1 MRPLVVGVL
10 VAAVLLVWW
19 EPSARETPPSRP
31 RTLRGGSGRQAR
43 GQDGAPG
50 RDGRGPAGRP
60 RWPLRDRRRPG
71 GARRQDEL
79 ISAVDALAA
88 ALEAGLPAP
97 LAVDVA
103 VRASSEPEVGEFLR
117 RLVEAPDEA
126 LPPVPSATPPSAAP
140 PSVTP
145 PSATPMR
152 PVESGAELLTRSWR
166 LCHDVG
172 APLAD
177 ATRTVAALL
186 RTERARTRAVAAA
199 LAEARATVR
208 ILVGLPLFGPAL
220 AAGIG
225 VMPADLYATPA
236 AVASGVA
243 GLALLVVGRWWM
255 ARLVRRI
262 DATPQLSAATPNG

>member
-1 MRPLVVGVL
+1 MRPAALGVL
-10 VAAVLLVWW
+10 VAVVLLLWW
-19 EPSARETPPSRP
+19 EPFAGETPPSWR
-31 RTLRGGSGRQAR
+31 RTGRIGPARQAAAQ
-43 GQDGAPG
+43 GGAAGHDGN
-50 RDGRGPAGRP
+50 GPADRP
-60 RWPLRDRRRPG
+60 RWPFRDRRRRRRG
-71 GARRQDEL
+71 DVRRQADL

-103 VRASSEPEVGEFLR
+103 GRASAEPDVRDFLVG
-117 RLVEAPDEA
+117 LVEAPDGG
-126 LPPVPSATPPSAAP
+126 LSPVPSDIPSSDIPA
-140 PSVTP
+140 
-145 PSATPMR
+145 SANSMR
-152 PVESGAELLTRSWR
+152 PVGSGAELLTRSWR

-177 ATRTVAALL
+177 ATRTVATLL
-186 RTERARTRAVAAA
+186 RSERARTRAVAAA

-208 ILVGLPLFGPAL
+208 ILMGLPLFGPVL

-225 VMPADLYATPA
+225 VMPADLYSTPA

-243 GLALLVVGRWWM
+243 GLALLLVGRWWM

-262 DATPQLSAATPNG
+262 DATPQLSATSFHG